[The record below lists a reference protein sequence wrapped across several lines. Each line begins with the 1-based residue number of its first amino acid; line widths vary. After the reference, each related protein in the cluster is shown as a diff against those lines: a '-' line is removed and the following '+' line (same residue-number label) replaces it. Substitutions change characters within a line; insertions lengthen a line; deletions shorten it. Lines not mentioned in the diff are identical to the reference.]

1 MTLIIWI
8 LVFLASLVLLIKSAD
23 WLLHSSEKIGLAIGL
38 SPFIVGVTI
47 VALGT
52 SLPELISSMVAVFQG
67 VSEIVVANVVGSNI
81 ANILLVVGVSVVLG
95 KRLTVSKDLID
106 LDLPLLALA
115 TSIFL
120 IVAWDGEVGII
131 ESIILLVTYGIYLLF
146 TILYKEGSDNVEVI
160 DKPKITAMDI
170 TLLFVGVIGLSIGAK
185 YLVDSIINLSEILKI
200 GAGVITITAVA
211 LGTSLPELI
220 VSAKAALNSRSEVA
234 LGNVFG
240 SNIFNVLAVVG
251 IPGIFGNLNID
262 SETIFIGF
270 PFLILATSLF
280 IVSGISKRIH
290 IQEGVLYLII
300 YLLFTVKLFGLF

>member
-160 DKPKITAMDI
+160 DKPKITAVDI